1 MQWNESEE
9 LFDNNKLFSDLR
21 SKIVWKVPSPGPGPS
36 IGSETRKKA
45 RPLSA
50 HRESG
55 HPVQAIVAPQRRSND
70 VAKTTEEDQDEE
82 YRMKSEAGIP
92 DIPPLQLELHT
103 TMVTQPS
110 KRDAATQYTDS
121 INSTSDKN
129 TGTENNDD
137 DEDDNGNDPDEMHK
151 KEATRKARP
160 CCPRKRVCGD
170 NINQTTADSLNT
182 NITHFV
188 STRYVQC
195 RVTHKKVDF
204 FFAMFYLNDNVT
216 LMDAK

>member
-1 MQWNESEE
+1 M
-9 LFDNNKLFSDLR
+9 
-21 SKIVWKVPSPGPGPS
+21 PSPGPGPS

-70 VAKTTEEDQDEE
+70 VAKKTEEDQDED

-92 DIPPLQLELHT
+92 DIPPLQLEIHT

-121 INSTSDKN
+121 ISNTSDKN
-129 TGTENNDD
+129 TGTENNDEE
-137 DEDDNGNDPDEMHK
+137 EDDNGNDPDENHK
-151 KEATRKARP
+151 KGATRKARP
-160 CCPRKRVCGD
+160 CCPRRRVCGD

-204 FFAMFYLNDNVT
+204 FFAMFYFNYTGEQNKKIRCCLEYFT
-216 LMDAK
+216 